1 MDLSPHFSILPE
13 GHQNSIGSGME
24 DVLRLLTACDASMVP
39 KRRDDRP
46 AAAASFAVLNGR
58 SWFRQKAQSV
68 FLLPEYRRPPVERQS
83 VEGIRFPNL

>member
-1 MDLSPHFSILPE
+1 FSRGASVMDLSPHFSIVPE

-58 SWFRQKAQSV
+58 
-68 FLLPEYRRPPVERQS
+68 P
-83 VEGIRFPNL
+83 

>member
-46 AAAASFAVLNGR
+46 AAGGLFC
-58 SWFRQKAQSV
+58 
-68 FLLPEYRRPPVERQS
+68 RP
-83 VEGIRFPNL
+83 